1 MNYYPFHMG
10 DYATATRHL
19 SWDED
24 AAYRRLLDAYYTRE
38 APLPADM
45 RQVFR
50 LVIASS
56 QEQRE
61 AVETVLHEFFEQTE
75 DGWVNR
81 RADREIDAMR
91 EKQQKQRDKANAMWE
106 KRRAGTRQSQT
117 TEHGNASAV
126 PMHTET
132 HAAASNADA
141 DAMPPTPTPTPTPT
155 PLLLTTFVVDGGSP
169 QSDAPPPPPSDQAC
183 LQIEIAGDPIVMN
196 PQEGTKSGSGARN
209 VGRLVPVPSPP
220 PFDGENAEMLNGK
233 AVVPL
238 AAAWELP
245 TQWGE
250 DAEALGFK
258 VADVIREAEKFRQY
272 WVSGK
277 GAGTRRNVKG
287 WRQCWSNWLAKA
299 SERAQR

>member
-1 MNYYPFHMG
+1 MNYYEHHIG
-10 DYATATRHL
+10 DYDQATAHL
-19 SWDED
+19 TACED
-24 AAYRRLLDAYYTRE
+24 GIYGRLIRWYMASE
-38 APLPADM
+38 QPLPSDIKA
-45 RQVFR
+45 
-50 LVIASS
+50 I
-56 QEQRE
+56 QRRVRAHSKE
-61 AVETVLHEFFEQTE
+61 ERDAVQTVLGEFFELRE
-75 DGWVNR
+75 DGWHQHRCNSEIARFKDKQRKAKASANVR
-81 RADREIDAMR
+81 WSKADRTSER
-91 EKQQKQRDKANAMWE
+91 NANASQE
-106 KRRAGTRQSQT
+106 NDAGDMRT
-117 TEHGNASAV
+117 
-126 PMHTET
+126 HTERIADGMHRAPVPRLQTPDPIT
-132 HAAASNADA
+132 HPEDASY
-141 DAMPPTPTPTPTPT
+141 
-155 PLLLTTFVVDGGSP
+155 GGSP
-169 QSDAPPPPPSDQAC
+169 QSDAPLATPADQA
-183 LQIEIAGDPIVMN
+183 
-196 PQEGTKSGSGARN
+196 SGSGARN

-220 PFDGENAEMLNGK
+220 PFDGENAEILNGK

>member
-1 MNYYPFHMG
+1 MNYFEHHIG
-10 DYATATRHL
+10 DYDQATAHL
-19 SWDED
+19 TACED
-24 AAYRRLLDAYYTRE
+24 GIYGRLIRWYMASE
-38 APLPADM
+38 QPLPSDIKA
-45 RQVFR
+45 
-50 LVIASS
+50 I
-56 QEQRE
+56 QRRVRAHSKE
-61 AVETVLHEFFEQTE
+61 ERDAVQTVLGEFFELRE
-75 DGWVNR
+75 DGWHQHR
-81 RADREIDAMR
+81 CDSEIARFKDKQRKAKASADARWSKADRTSER
-91 EKQQKQRDKANAMWE
+91 NANASQE
-106 KRRAGTRQSQT
+106 NDAGDMRT
-117 TEHGNASAV
+117 
-126 PMHTET
+126 HTERIADGMHRAPVPRLQTPDPIT
-132 HAAASNADA
+132 HPEDASY
-141 DAMPPTPTPTPTPT
+141 
-155 PLLLTTFVVDGGSP
+155 GGSP

-183 LQIEIAGDPIVMN
+183 LQIEIAGGPIVSN
-196 PQEGTKSGSGARN
+196 PQEGPKSGSGARN
-209 VGRLVPVPSPP
+209 VGRLVPAPSPP
-220 PFDGENAEMLNGK
+220 PFDGENAEILNGK

>member
-1 MNYYPFHMG
+1 VNYFEHHIG
-10 DYATATRHL
+10 DYDQATAHL
-19 SWDED
+19 TACED
-24 AAYRRLLDAYYTRE
+24 GIYGRLIRWYMASE
-38 APLPADM
+38 QPLPSDIKA
-45 RQVFR
+45 
-50 LVIASS
+50 I
-56 QEQRE
+56 QRRVRAHSKE
-61 AVETVLHEFFEQTE
+61 ERDAVQTVLGEFFELRE
-75 DGWVNR
+75 DGWHQHRCDSEIARFKDKQRKAKASANVR
-81 RADREIDAMR
+81 WSKADRTSER
-91 EKQQKQRDKANAMWE
+91 NANASQE
-106 KRRAGTRQSQT
+106 NDAGDMRT
-117 TEHGNASAV
+117 
-126 PMHTET
+126 HTERIADGMHRAPVPRLQTPDPIT
-132 HAAASNADA
+132 HPEDASYG
-141 DAMPPTPTPTPTPT
+141 
-155 PLLLTTFVVDGGSP
+155 VWS
-169 QSDAPPPPPSDQAC
+169 QSDAPLATPTDLA
-183 LQIEIAGDPIVMN
+183 
-196 PQEGTKSGSGARN
+196 SGLGARN

-220 PFDGENAEMLNGK
+220 PFDGENAEILNGK

>member
-50 LVIASS
+50 LVVASS

-75 DGWVNR
+75 EGWVNR

-155 PLLLTTFVVDGGSP
+155 PKKEEGEARKRATSPKRPEGVDPQTWEDWLQLRKAKRAPVTENVVAGAAAEAQKAGMPLGDFLAVWCRRGSQGLEAAWLKP
-169 QSDAPPPPPSDQAC
+169 EERSQ
-183 LQIEIAGDPIVMN
+183 
-196 PQEGTKSGSGARN
+196 
-209 VGRLVPVPSPP
+209 GRSPP
-220 PFDGENAEMLNGK
+220 PHRSAGCDRIDRQLLTAGLMTGAIRPSEPTTTITTLETFDVAPR
-233 AVVPL
+233 VI
-238 AAAWELP
+238 AA
-245 TQWGE
+245 
-250 DAEALGFK
+250 
-258 VADVIREAEKFRQY
+258 
-272 WVSGK
+272 
-277 GAGTRRNVKG
+277 
-287 WRQCWSNWLAKA
+287 
-299 SERAQR
+299 

>member
-50 LVIASS
+50 LVVASS

-61 AVETVLHEFFEQTE
+61 AVETVLHEFFELT
-75 DGWVNR
+75 DVGWVNR

-117 TEHGNASAV
+117 TEHGNAPAMQ
-126 PMHTET
+126 MHTET
-132 HAAASNADA
+132 HAAASKTDA

-155 PLLLTTFVVDGGSP
+155 PIHLTTFDVACGSP
-169 QSDAPPPPPSDQAC
+169 QSADPPPSPSDQAA
-183 LQIEIAGDPIVMN
+183 LNLESVVASEPSM
-196 PQEGTKSGSGARN
+196 PQEGPKPARGATNGS
-209 VGRLVPVPSPP
+209 RLVPVPSPP
-220 PFDGENAEMLNGK
+220 PFDGENAEILNGK

-245 TQWGE
+245 TPWGE
-250 DAEALGFK
+250 DAEALGFRP
-258 VADVIREAEKFRQY
+258 ADVIREAERFRQY

>member
-155 PLLLTTFVVDGGSP
+155 PKKEEGEARKRATSPKRPEGVDPQTWEDWLQLRKAKRAPVTETVVAGAAAEAQKAGMPLGDFLAVWCRRGSQGLEAAWLKP
-169 QSDAPPPPPSDQAC
+169 EERSQ
-183 LQIEIAGDPIVMN
+183 
-196 PQEGTKSGSGARN
+196 
-209 VGRLVPVPSPP
+209 GRSPP
-220 PFDGENAEMLNGK
+220 PHRSAGCDRIDRQLLTAGLMTGAIRPSEPTTTITTLETFDVAPR
-233 AVVPL
+233 VI
-238 AAAWELP
+238 AA
-245 TQWGE
+245 
-250 DAEALGFK
+250 
-258 VADVIREAEKFRQY
+258 
-272 WVSGK
+272 
-277 GAGTRRNVKG
+277 
-287 WRQCWSNWLAKA
+287 
-299 SERAQR
+299 

>member
-169 QSDAPPPPPSDQAC
+169 QSDAPLATPADQA
-183 LQIEIAGDPIVMN
+183 
-196 PQEGTKSGSGARN
+196 SGSGARN

-220 PFDGENAEMLNGK
+220 PFDGENAEILNGK

>member
-126 PMHTET
+126 PMHT
-132 HAAASNADA
+132 
-141 DAMPPTPTPTPTPT
+141 
-155 PLLLTTFVVDGGSP
+155 
-169 QSDAPPPPPSDQAC
+169 
-183 LQIEIAGDPIVMN
+183 
-196 PQEGTKSGSGARN
+196 
-209 VGRLVPVPSPP
+209 
-220 PFDGENAEMLNGK
+220 
-233 AVVPL
+233 
-238 AAAWELP
+238 
-245 TQWGE
+245 
-250 DAEALGFK
+250 
-258 VADVIREAEKFRQY
+258 
-272 WVSGK
+272 
-277 GAGTRRNVKG
+277 
-287 WRQCWSNWLAKA
+287 
-299 SERAQR
+299 